1 MMISAVLTRLLG
13 GLLAVLLL
21 MAPAM
26 AQQPASPT
34 EPAATEPAKTVT
46 HVHVGSFINQVFDLN
61 LRENK
66 VTADLYVWFRWQ
78 GDLVN
83 PPETFEVINGK
94 VEEKQFQPTRDV
106 MGWHY
111 AYGRVLVTFNKYWD
125 VTRFPMDEQ
134 VIDLIIEDA
143 DADENEM
150 VFIADTKN
158 TNYSKEVRIP
168 GYQIVKSNA
177 AVTQRVYSTNYGDIS
192 LPTDNR
198 SVYSRYVHS
207 LTIERPGYG
216 YFVKL
221 FITTMISAC
230 VAFLAFLVK
239 PIDLD
244 PRFGLGVGAL
254 FAVVASAF
262 IISAELPQSNE
273 MTLADQMNVTAMLVI
288 LASLVQSALSLKIF
302 ERNEAASR
310 VLDRASF
317 VGFPVAYLGI
327 CLWLMTH

>member
-1 MMISAVLTRLLG
+1 MMSAVLTRLLG
-13 GLLAVLLL
+13 GLLAVFVL
-21 MAPAM
+21 MAPAL
-26 AQQPASPT
+26 AQQNPASVPPV
-34 EPAATEPAKTVT
+34 EAEKTVT
-46 HVHVGSFINQVFDLN
+46 QVHVGSFINQVFDLN

-66 VTADLYVWFRWQ
+66 VTADVYVWFRWQ
-78 GDLVN
+78 GDQVN
-83 PPETFEVINGK
+83 PPETFEIINGK

-111 AYGRVLVTFNKYWD
+111 AYGRILVTFNKYWD

-150 VFIADTKN
+150 IFIPDTKN
-158 TNYSKEVRIP
+158 SNYSKEVRIP
-168 GYQIVKSNA
+168 GYSVVKSEA
-177 AVTQRVYSTNYGDIS
+177 KVDQRVYSTNYGDIS

-216 YFVKL
+216 YFIKL

-310 VLDRASF
+310 LLDRASF
-317 VGFPVAYLGI
+317 VGFPVIYLGI
-327 CLWLMTH
+327 CLWLMTQ

>member
-1 MMISAVLTRLLG
+1 MTISALLTRLLG

-21 MAPAM
+21 VAPTQ
-26 AQQPASPT
+26 AQQPTASAEPT
-34 EPAATEPAKTVT
+34 AADTAKQITE
-46 HVHVGSFINQVFDLN
+46 VHVGSFINQLFDLN

-78 GDLVN
+78 GDHVN
-83 PPETFEVINGK
+83 PPETFEIINGK
-94 VEEKQFQPTRDV
+94 VEEKQFQPTREV
-106 MGWHY
+106 MGWNY

-134 VIDLIIEDA
+134 TIDLIIEDA
-143 DADENEM
+143 DADENALL
-150 VFIADTKN
+150 FIPDTKN
-158 TNYSKEVRIP
+158 TSYSKEARLP
-168 GYQIVKSNA
+168 GYSIVKSEA
-177 AVTQRVYSTNYGDIS
+177 KVTQRVYSTNYGDIS
-192 LPTDNR
+192 LPSDNR

-216 YFVKL
+216 YFIKL

-288 LASLVQSALSLKIF
+288 LASLVQSAISLKIF

-310 VLDRASF
+310 HLDRASF
-317 VGFPVAYLGI
+317 IGFPVLYLGI
-327 CLWLMTH
+327 CLWLMML